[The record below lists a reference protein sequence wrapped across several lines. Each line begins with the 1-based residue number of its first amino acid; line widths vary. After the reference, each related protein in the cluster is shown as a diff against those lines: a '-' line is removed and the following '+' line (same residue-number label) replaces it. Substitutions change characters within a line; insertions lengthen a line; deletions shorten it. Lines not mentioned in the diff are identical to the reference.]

1 MMDERIDK
9 DRPCIL
15 ACGYRKIKSSK
26 SGLEFPTFLVAL
38 GQGEPVWRSKRDFLL
53 IGRASSSYKQLPR
66 AALKKLAEKSPWKC
80 PNVELAIY
88 DTCANKFDPYM
99 KKSICQLDQF
109 LQEINKRHQEDDKV
123 QEAWGVFCRPSD
135 TEELIPAI
143 SAAAEQIRGDC
154 KIKIEPAAKSPSTSQ
169 VESSRL
175 GQYFCSAENAK
186 LMVDIVLESIQ
197 PYLESNIRF
206 VEPSCGHGDI
216 VTALI
221 NELERRSLLSEN
233 ISMHGLDIDPNAI
246 QTCRKLNFSSKCNIE
261 WTCQN
266 FLQSSSPKHD
276 KPSITVCLGGPPY
289 TSGVGSQ
296 SKVKRDLPD
305 LFVAHC
311 LKEWD
316 AHIVCFLLPARYRET
331 PVVVPTGFDSK
342 TFELNSSTF
351 YFQGISKVTQPSII
365 QCFTRES

>member
-1 MMDERIDK
+1 MDERIDK
-9 DRPCIL
+9 ARPCIL

-26 SGLEFPTFLVAL
+26 SGLEFPAFLVAL

-53 IGRASSSYKQLPR
+53 IGRAASSYKQLPK

-80 PNVELAIY
+80 PNEELANY
-88 DTCANKFDPYM
+88 DTSPNQFDPSM
-99 KKSICQLDQF
+99 KKSIRQLDQF
-109 LQEINKRHQEDDKV
+109 LQEINKRHQEDDNAG
-123 QEAWGVFCRPSD
+123 EAWGMFCRPND
-135 TEELIPAI
+135 TEELVPNV
-143 SAAAEQIRGDC
+143 SAAKQIRGDC
-154 KIKIEPAAKSPSTSQ
+154 TSKMEPIAKSPSTSQ

-186 LMVDIVLESIQ
+186 LLVDIVLERIQ
-197 PYLESNIRF
+197 PYLESDIRF
-206 VEPSCGHGDI
+206 VEPSCGHGDVI
-216 VTALI
+216 TALI
-221 NELERRSLLSEN
+221 TELERRRLLSEN
-233 ISMHGLDIDPNAI
+233 ISIHGLDIDPNAI
-246 QTCRKLNFSSKCNIE
+246 DACRKLTYSSKCNIE

-276 KPSITVCLGGPPY
+276 KPFITVCLGGPPY

-296 SKVKRDLPD
+296 SNMQRDLPD

-316 AHIVCFLLPARYRET
+316 AHIVCFLLPARYRER
-331 PVVVPTGFDSK
+331 PVVVPTGFEFK
-342 TFELNSSTF
+342 TYELDSSTF

-365 QCFTRES
+365 QCFRRES